1 MADTLTAR
9 QSQVL
14 DFIKQHINEEGIA
27 PTRSEIALAMGFRSK
42 TAAVDHLKALQ
53 KKGYVHLHSERS
65 RGIKV
70 LVEENEDEGL
80 PIIGSVAAGVPI
92 EAIENIEK
100 RVPVPKNLFR
110 DKPTYLL
117 RVKGDSMTDAGI
129 LDGDLIAVQKTA
141 KAREGQIVVARID
154 DEVTVKRLAIKKS
167 GPVLMPENSAY
178 KPIMLAPEELV
189 IEGVFVGLIRDAAGF

>member
-14 DFIKQHINEEGIA
+14 DFIKQHIKDEGIA

-53 KKGYVHLHSERS
+53 KKGFVHLHSERS

-70 LVEENEDEGL
+70 LVDEEEDEGL

-154 DEVTVKRLAIKKS
+154 DEVTVKRLTMKKS

-178 KPIMLAPEELV
+178 KPIMVAPEDLV

>member
-14 DFIKQHINEEGIA
+14 DFIKQHIKEQGIA

-70 LVEENEDEGL
+70 LVEEDEDEGL

>member
-154 DEVTVKRLAIKKS
+154 DEVTVKRLTIKKS

>member
-1 MADTLTAR
+1 MVDTLTAR

-14 DFIKQHINEEGIA
+14 DFIKQHISEEGIA

-65 RGIKV
+65 RGIKI
-70 LVEENEDEGL
+70 LVEDEEDEGL

-100 RVPVPKNLFR
+100 RVPVPRDLFR
-110 DKPTYLL
+110 NKPTYLL
-117 RVKGDSMTDAGI
+117 RVKGDSMVDAGI

-154 DEVTVKRLAIKKS
+154 DEVTVKRLAIKKNA
-167 GPVLMPENSAY
+167 PVLMPENSAY
-178 KPIMLAPEELV
+178 KPILLAPEELV
-189 IEGVFVGLIRDAAGF
+189 IEGVFVGLIRDVARF

>member
-14 DFIKQHINEEGIA
+14 DFIKEHIKEEGIA

-53 KKGYVHLHSERS
+53 RKGFVHLHSERS

-154 DEVTVKRLAIKKS
+154 DEVTVKRLTIKKS